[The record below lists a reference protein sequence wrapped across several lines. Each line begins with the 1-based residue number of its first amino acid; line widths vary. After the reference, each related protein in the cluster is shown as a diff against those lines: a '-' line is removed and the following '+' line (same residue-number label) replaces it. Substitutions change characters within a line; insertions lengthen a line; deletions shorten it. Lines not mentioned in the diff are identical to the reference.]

1 MTIREVMKQIRQ
13 KGMAFAET
21 NLLDYHIYLVAS
33 LRTGLPGN
41 ISCFPM
47 GSKIWKDAV
56 ECLQVMEHLVISL
69 CMHRLRIVGLPH
81 ISGYGGLSIKDL
93 EAFSLA
99 FRLRW
104 EWFRWDEE
112 DWPWKGAAT
121 SCDQSDM
128 DLFAAC
134 TTLCWEWWDC
144 EVLV

>member
-1 MTIREVMKQIRQ
+1 MLSDGIKDLEGRSRAPS
-13 KGMAFAET
+13 GYGA
-21 NLLDYHIYLVAS
+21 
-33 LRTGLPGN
+33 PGD
-41 ISCFPM
+41 IIP
-47 GSKIWKDAV
+47 
-56 ECLQVMEHLVISL
+56 
-69 CMHRLRIVGLPH
+69 HRLHTVGLPH
-81 ISGYGGLSIKDL
+81 ISGYGGLGIKDM

-134 TTLCWEWWDC
+134 TTLCWEW
-144 EVLV
+144 